1 MRRGSVAF
9 SALALIGV
17 ALAGCGLFRYEQRE
31 AWRDQAEQACLS
43 QKLVTPT
50 AYMSR
55 SSAIDGPGACGMNY
69 PFKVAAFA
77 GGTIGIRTQ
86 ATLAC
91 PIIPTIDA
99 WFLEVVQPAAS
110 LYFASSVVEVRSG
123 SYSCRG
129 RNSRRGAKMS
139 EHSFGNALDVMA
151 FRLADGREIAVR
163 GGWRGAQDEQEFL
176 REVFVGACNYFTTV
190 LGPGADAFH
199 YDHFHLDLA
208 RHDPRGERHVCKPVL
223 KFEPRIGADGQVQ
236 TPRRQWQPAD
246 PAPLDM
252 EEDDDPFAVSSKPAA
267 PKSSFASAAPARS
280 PQGYPAQTYPPA
292 PQAAPTPPPQAYIPP
307 RPVEPAYPPQASVR
321 PAYPPSPSPR
331 PREPMT
337 LQPQL
342 WTGSTI
348 Y

>member
-1 MRRGSVAF
+1 MRHGSVAF

-17 ALAGCGLFRYEQRE
+17 ALAGCGLFRLEQRE
-31 AWRDQAEQACLS
+31 AWRNQAEQACLS

-55 SSAIDGPGACGMNY
+55 SSPIDGPGACGMNH

-77 GGTIGIRTQ
+77 GGTIGLRTQ

-99 WFLEVVQPAAS
+99 WLLEVVQPAAA
-110 LYFASSVVEVRSG
+110 LNFASNVVEVRSG

-129 RNSRRGAKMS
+129 RNSRRGARLS
-139 EHSFGNALDVMA
+139 EHAFGNALDVMG
-151 FRLADGREIAVR
+151 FRLADGREVTIR
-163 GGWRGAQDEQEFL
+163 GGWRGASDEQEFL

-208 RHDPRGERHVCKPVL
+208 RHDPRGERRLCKPAL
-223 KFEPRIGADGQVQ
+223 KFESRIGADGQVN
-236 TPRRQWQPAD
+236 TPRQQWQPANPPTD
-246 PAPLDM
+246 DM
-252 EEDDDPFAVSSKPAA
+252 EEDDDPFAVSAKPTA
-267 PKSSFASAAPARS
+267 PRGDFAASA
-280 PQGYPAQTYPPA
+280 PAQPPRTYASQTYAPA
-292 PQAAPTPPPQAYIPP
+292 PQAAPTPPPPPYIPP
-307 RPVEPAYPPQASVR
+307 QPVRPAYPPQASAQQTYR
-321 PAYPPSPSPR
+321 DPQPPA
-331 PREPMT
+331 REPMV